1 MTVDQSIN
9 AFLKPIADWL
19 GKVVFFSVPVGDAQ
33 LQLIVVWLIMGG
45 VVCTLAFKFV
55 NLRGFRHSARVIRGD
70 YSSSKHP
77 GEASPFQA
85 LSTAVSGTVGLGSI
99 GGVAVAVSLGGPG
112 ATLWMML
119 AGFLGMSLKF
129 AEVTLS
135 VKYRRV
141 RADGTVTGGAMY
153 YVPEALGRV
162 GMPRLGKFLAGF
174 FCVAAIG
181 GSVTI
186 FQVSQAFTQVR
197 EVTGFDQ
204 AFLFGL
210 MVAIWV
216 GIVLFGGVKRIVKW
230 TDKLSPFM
238 CLLYIVAC
246 LVVLGVNYANIIP
259 ALVTIVREA
268 FAPHAVAGGVIGALI
283 MGFRRAAFANEAGI
297 GSAPMAHATVR
308 TNEPMSQGFA
318 ALMEPFL
325 DTIIICLLTALVIV
339 VSGVNQ
345 TSSSQGIALTSAAFA
360 TVVSWFPTVLA
371 VVAVLFALSTVLAW
385 GYYGEQAWMWLFGES
400 KASRVAFRLF
410 LCCMLSVAATF
421 PLDQVVNIVDACSFC
436 MALPNILA
444 IYLLMP
450 ELRADLASYWQR
462 VVLKGAVE
470 KQNVA

>member
-1 MTVDQSIN
+1 MTVDERIN
-9 AFLKPIADWL
+9 AFLAPIADWL
-19 GKVVFFSVPVGDAQ
+19 GKVVFFAVPVGGAQ
-33 LQLIVVWLIMGG
+33 LPLIVAWLIMGG
-45 VVCTLAFKFV
+45 IVCTLAFKFV

-70 YSSSKHP
+70 YSSKSHP

-99 GGVAVAVSLGGPG
+99 GGVAVAVTLGGPG

-153 YVPEALGRV
+153 YVPEALGRF
-162 GMPRLGKFLAGF
+162 GLPRLGKFLAGF

-186 FQVSQAFTQVR
+186 FQVSQAYSQVNA
-197 EVTGFDQ
+197 VTGFDQ
-204 AFLFGL
+204 KFLFGC
-210 MVAIWV
+210 MVAIWI
-216 GIVLFGGVKRIVKW
+216 GIVLFGGMRRIVKW
-230 TDKLSPFM
+230 TERLSPFM

-246 LVVLGVNYANIIP
+246 LVVLAANYTNIIP
-259 ALVTIVREA
+259 AFATIVREA
-268 FAPHAVAGGVIGALI
+268 FAPTAVAGGVVGALI
-283 MGFRRAAFANEAGI
+283 QGFRRAAFANEAGV

-308 TNEPMSQGFA
+308 TKEPMSQGFA

-339 VSGVNQ
+339 VSGVNL
-345 TSSSQGIALTSAAFA
+345 TSDSVGIALTSDAFA
-360 TVVSWFPTVLA
+360 TVVPWFPAVLA

-385 GYYGEQAWMWLFGES
+385 GYYGEQAWMWLFSES
-400 KASRVAFRLF
+400 QRSRVAFRVF
-410 LCCMLSVAATF
+410 LCSMLSIAATF
-421 PLDQVVNIVDACSFC
+421 ELDQVVNIVDACSFC
-436 MALPNILA
+436 MAVPNILA

-450 ELRADLASYWQR
+450 ELRRDLASYWQR
-462 VVLKGAVE
+462 IVLKGAVE
-470 KQNVA
+470 NPNVA

>member
-1 MTVDQSIN
+1 MTVDERIN
-9 AFLKPIADWL
+9 AFLAPVADWL
-19 GKVVFFSVPVGDAQ
+19 GKVVFFSVPVAGAQ
-33 LQLIVVWLIMGG
+33 LPLIVAWLIMGG
-45 VVCTLAFKFV
+45 IVCTLAFKFV

-70 YSSSKHP
+70 YSSRAHP

-99 GGVAVAVSLGGPG
+99 GGVAVAVTLGGPG

-162 GMPRLGKFLAGF
+162 GMPRIGKFLAGF

-186 FQVSQAFTQVR
+186 FQVSQAFSQVR

-204 AFLFGL
+204 AFVFGL

-216 GIVLFGGVKRIVKW
+216 GIVLFGGVRRIVYW

-246 LVVLGVNYANIIP
+246 LVVLAANYSNIFP
-259 ALVTIVREA
+259 ALATIVREA
-268 FAPHAVAGGVIGALI
+268 FVPDAVAGGIVGALI
-283 MGFRRAAFANEAGI
+283 QGFRRAAFANEAGI

-339 VSGVNQ
+339 VSGVNE
-345 TSSSQGIALTSAAFA
+345 TSSNVGIALTSDAFK
-360 TVVSWFPTVLA
+360 TVVPWFPKVLA

-385 GYYGEQAWMWLFGES
+385 GYYGEQAWTWLFGET
-400 KASRVAFRLF
+400 KPSRVAFRLF
-410 LCCMLSVAATF
+410 LCSMLSVAATF

-436 MALPNILA
+436 MAVPNILA

-450 ELRADLASYWQR
+450 ELRKDLASYWQR
-462 VVLKGAVE
+462 IVLKGAVE
-470 KQNVA
+470 NRNVA